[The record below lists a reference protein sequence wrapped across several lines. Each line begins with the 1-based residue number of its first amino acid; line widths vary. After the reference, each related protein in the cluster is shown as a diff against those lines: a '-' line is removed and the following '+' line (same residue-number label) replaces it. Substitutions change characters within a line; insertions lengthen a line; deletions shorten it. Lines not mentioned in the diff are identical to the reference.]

1 MRTLRRGYSG
11 GELAR
16 MQRSNQPLWYG
27 VLHPTPRRYRH
38 PSKGRCVLTRE
49 HLCECG
55 AVREVL
61 TDNLS
66 QLGVREAEPP
76 APDRC
81 HNSDGGA
88 LERIATRTRGK
99 RGTYAA
105 EEEQRLA

>member
-1 MRTLRRGYSG
+1 VENSRECNGLINR
-11 GELAR
+11 
-16 MQRSNQPLWYG
+16 YG
-27 VLHPTPRRYRH
+27 TEFCIRH
-38 PSKGRCVLTRE
+38 DAGIGTQAKYRCVLTRG

-61 TDNLS
+61 MDNLS

-105 EEEQRLA
+105 E